1 MREYYLGILLLLKY
15 CICGDVLDFDGDIKD
30 FVVGNSKL
38 FVLTDHRLYQM
49 RHDLTE
55 EKSKDITNATEHNRV
70 NILLP
75 FGENSTLITCGT
87 FKEGYCEVLDIND
100 IANSIYYESGILI
113 GPRQD
118 EKSVAFIA
126 GTSSSRYLLVGKKDE
141 DAKLT
146 DTRYSVVKL
155 LSTSQS
161 QPGGI
166 FSKNAEGSDAIIES
180 TVRDVEFVDGF
191 QRVSPSESYL
201 FLNTKT
207 DSERKVLVL
216 WMNSSKGKKLEII
229 KSLQASMIL
238 CCSDKARP
246 VLIASTVIPSVNRV
260 IWAGVFSAQNQ
271 QDPENSALALYDI
284 SHVKGR
290 VKGFCSYGE
299 NPCGSES
306 DTELQPLSVVF
317 KYSSMSAVAAVR
329 SGSRIVLIIGTSD
342 GQLIKLVLDENFTP
356 GCPTV
361 LFKSDDEREVFPRM
375 HFDPVDFRYIYI
387 ALKKQLRRV
396 SVVQCAKYSSLKD
409 CRAALDPLCGWCVNT
424 HRCSTRDE
432 CSNTS
437 WVSIPKNSLQTRLF
451 SFQIAE
457 NSSRKITL
465 FLSLSLN
472 STGNPVFS
480 CTFNTGTMNLCDGS
494 DPPAVFPN
502 CSCSFSD
509 QLLYTGGLRVSATVT
524 IEDQKITETL
534 TLTNCSSI
542 TENSPNA
549 SYTQCVQCVSSGC
562 HWSSSSK
569 RCDWTHGSGLQLHT
583 QDECKY
589 LLSEMVHNPVILS
602 LEPNKVSFHGRNNV
616 LLRGRNLES
625 VTKIRIQADLE
636 CIPKESPVFD
646 CSSDTLRFHIPPSGT
661 KGTVKVC
668 VVTPDD
674 RCHGNSIITYSSQ
687 PSCTGIQPTV
697 SWSSGGRKIHL
708 QGSNLELVESVT
720 VHRFNKVLEKHIS
733 QKNNTSSEDVW
744 FVAGPYDGSGQFSL
758 MLNVGNSTVDCV
770 DYLFYHPDPE
780 FTGFTTVQVGN
791 DLQVNI
797 QKKADMLN
805 LSMNEVT
812 VMSPERD
819 PKYQCVLER
828 IESNAVIC
836 KIKGES
842 GAVPAVDLLTIK
854 IGTFSKN
861 LESQSGKIIYLSI
874 FAALILLIILGAIV
888 GVIVHRKSQ
897 RKMNERMN
905 KELEMLESNIRRDIR
920 QGFVD
925 LQTEK
930 SDLIDN
936 VGAIPFLDYKHFAS
950 KIFFP
955 EAGPLATVMIRDIG
969 QDSEQTTVDEK
980 CQAFAALIRDKQFL
994 SCFVHALEEQ
1004 KNFSIKDKCTVAS
1017 LLTLAFHGD
1026 LLYLTEVMED
1036 LLQSL
1041 MDQSSNANPK
1051 LLLRRTE
1058 SIVEKLLTNWVSVC
1072 LYGFLRESV
1081 GQPLFLLVSA
1091 LTQQISKGP
1100 VDSVT
1105 EKALYTLSEDWLLC
1119 QAQDFEALKLKVVFA
1134 VGTGGEVSEPLEV
1147 NALTCDTIQQVK
1159 EKILQTFQRK
1169 FGFPFQP
1176 IRDIEIEYEKEGK
1189 FVMLQEVDETSE
1201 IRGHVTMLNTLKH
1214 YQVGDGAC
1222 IKVITTKV
1230 HAPLSSQ
1237 SSVKDDENFAV
1248 KYFHLVDPDI
1258 DTDLSKHPEKKALKF
1273 KEMYLTKLLS
1283 TKVAVHSFVENLFKS
1298 IWGLPNSKAPLAV
1311 KYFFDFLDA
1320 QAERKKI
1327 SDPDVLHIWKTN
1339 SLPLRFWVNILKN
1352 PNFVFSDMEKTPHL
1366 DGCLSV
1372 IAQAFMDSFSLAEQ
1386 NLDKHS
1392 PTNKLLYAKDI
1403 PQYKQEVKS
1412 YYKLVK
1418 DQPSISSQELKIFLQ
1433 EESKKH
1439 QNEFNESAALRELC
1453 KYMLRYFSEVSQ
1465 KLDQTDAP
1473 ARLKEDMENV
1483 KELFETMKR
1492 SGWS

>member
-1 MREYYLGILLLLKY
+1 MCKMRRHLLGILVLLKY
-15 CICGDVLDFDGDIKD
+15 CICGDVKDFDGDIKD

-38 FVLTDHRLYQM
+38 FVLTDHRLHQM
-49 RHDLTE
+49 RHDLHE
-55 EKSKDITNATEHNRV
+55 EKRKDITNATDHNRV
-70 NILLP
+70 NILVA
-75 FGENSTLITCGT
+75 FDVNGTLITCGT
-87 FKEGYCEVLDIND
+87 FEDGYCEVLDIND
-100 IANSIYYESGILI
+100 ITDSIHYESNILV
-113 GPRQD
+113 GPRQN
-118 EKSVAFIA
+118 EKSVAFIS
-126 GTSSSRYLLVGKKDE
+126 GWYLLVGKKDD
-141 DAKLT
+141 DAKAQ
-146 DTRYSVVKL
+146 DTIYSVVSL
-155 LSTSQS
+155 RSTLESQK
-161 QPGGI
+161 GGI
-166 FSKNAEGSDAIIES
+166 FSKTAELSDAVIQS

-201 FLNTKT
+201 FLNAKT

-216 WMNSSKGKKLEII
+216 WMNSSKGKKIDII
-229 KSLQASMIL
+229 KSLQAATIR
-238 CCSDKARP
+238 CCSDKVRP
-246 VLIASTVIPSVNRV
+246 VLVACTVIPSVNRV

-284 SHVKGR
+284 SNLQGR
-290 VKGFCSYGE
+290 VKGFCAYGE
-299 NPCGSES
+299 KCDSET

-329 SGSRIVLIIGTSD
+329 NGSWIVLFIGTSD
-342 GQLIKLVLDENFTP
+342 GQLIKLVLDEKYKP
-356 GCPTV
+356 GCPIV
-361 LFKSDDEREVFPRM
+361 LYKSDDERAVLPRM
-375 HFDPVDFRYIYI
+375 HFDPVDFKHIYI
-387 ALKKQLRRV
+387 ALKKQLRRESV
-396 SVVQCAKYSSLKD
+396 SSCAKYRTFKD
-409 CRAALDPLCGWCVNT
+409 CRAALDPFCGWCVNS
-424 HRCSTRDE
+424 HRCSTQDE

-437 WVSIPKNSLQTRLF
+437 WVSIPKNSLQTQLF
-451 SFQIAE
+451 SFQMAE
-457 NSSRKITL
+457 NSSRKINL
-465 FLSLSLN
+465 HLILSLE
-472 STGNPVFS
+472 STGNPAFS
-480 CTFNTGTMNLCDGS
+480 CTFTKESVNLCDVS

-509 QLLYTGGLRVSATVT
+509 QMLYTRGLKVSATVN
-524 IEDQKITETL
+524 IEDQKITEML
-534 TLTNCSSI
+534 TLRNCSSI
-542 TENSPNA
+542 TDNSPNA
-549 SYTQCVQCVSSGC
+549 SYTQCVQCISSGC

-569 RCDWTHGSGLQLHT
+569 RCEWAHGPGPQLNI
-583 QDECKY
+583 QDACKH
-589 LLSEMVHNPVILS
+589 LLSEMVYNKPEILS
-602 LEPNKVSFHGRNNV
+602 LEPNKASFHGRNNV
-616 LLRGRNLES
+616 SLRGRNLEA
-625 VTKIRIQADLE
+625 VTKIRIQGDLD

-646 CSSDTLRFHIPPSGT
+646 RSSDTLRFHIPPSGT

-697 SWSSGGRKIHL
+697 SWWSGGRKIHV
-708 QGSNLELVESVT
+708 QGSNMELVESVT
-720 VHRFNKVLEKHIS
+720 VLPSNKVLKT
-733 QKNNTSSEDVW
+733 QYNTSSGDMW
-744 FVAGPYDGSGQFSL
+744 FHSHPYDGGGQFNFS
-758 MLNVGNSTVDCV
+758 LNVGNSNVNCV
-770 DYLFYHPDPE
+770 DYFSYKPDPE
-780 FTGFTTVQVGN
+780 FTGFTTLQVAN

-797 QKKADMLN
+797 KKMNDNLN
-805 LSMNEVT
+805 LNISEVT
-812 VMSPERD
+812 VKGVQGDQQYR
-819 PKYQCVLER
+819 CVLEK

-836 KIKGES
+836 KIKGEP
-842 GAVPAVDLLTIK
+842 GAVPAVDLLI
-854 IGTFSKN
+854 INVGNFSKN
-861 LESQSGKIIYLSI
+861 LESQSGLI
-874 FAALILLIILGAIV
+874 FLPILAALILLIILGAVV
-888 GVIVHRKSQ
+888 GFIVHRKSQ
-897 RKMNERMN
+897 RQMNERMN
-905 KELEMLESNIRRDIR
+905 KQLETLESNIRRDIR

-955 EAGPLATVMIRDIG
+955 EAGPLAAVMIRDIG
-969 QDSEQTTVDEK
+969 QDSEQTTLDEK

-1017 LLTLAFHGD
+1017 LLTLALHGD

-1058 SIVEKLLTNWVSVC
+1058 SIVEKLLTNWMSIC

-1169 FGFPFQP
+1169 FGFLFQQ

-1189 FVMLQEVDETSE
+1189 FVMLQEVDESSE

-1214 YQVGDGAC
+1214 YQVGDGSC

-1230 HAPLSSQ
+1230 HAPLRSQ
-1237 SSVKDDENFAV
+1237 SSVKDYENFAV

-1283 TKVAVHSFVENLFKS
+1283 TKVRIIDTQKHFIIYCILYRQMFAKNLSPDKINLS
-1298 IWGLPNSKAPLAV
+1298 TLKGEGQLTNLELDEEVLQNMLDLPTWLAINKVFCNKATIRV
-1311 KYFFDFLDA
+1311 
-1320 QAERKKI
+1320 R
-1327 SDPDVLHIWKTN
+1327 
-1339 SLPLRFWVNILKN
+1339 
-1352 PNFVFSDMEKTPHL
+1352 
-1366 DGCLSV
+1366 
-1372 IAQAFMDSFSLAEQ
+1372 
-1386 NLDKHS
+1386 
-1392 PTNKLLYAKDI
+1392 
-1403 PQYKQEVKS
+1403 
-1412 YYKLVK
+1412 
-1418 DQPSISSQELKIFLQ
+1418 
-1433 EESKKH
+1433 
-1439 QNEFNESAALRELC
+1439 
-1453 KYMLRYFSEVSQ
+1453 
-1465 KLDQTDAP
+1465 DAP
-1473 ARLKEDMENV
+1473 A
-1483 KELFETMKR
+1483 
-1492 SGWS
+1492 S

>member
-1 MREYYLGILLLLKY
+1 MIRHLLGIIVLLKY
-15 CICGDVLDFDGDIKD
+15 CICGDVEKFDGDIKD

-38 FVLTDHRLYQM
+38 FVLTDHRLHQM
-49 RHDLTE
+49 RHDLYE
-55 EKSKDITNATEHNRV
+55 EKRKDITDAPHHNRV
-70 NILLP
+70 NILVP
-75 FGENSTLITCGT
+75 FEANGTLITCGT
-87 FKEGYCEVLDIND
+87 FKDGYCEVLDIND
-100 IANSIYYESGILI
+100 ITNSIYYESNILV
-113 GPRQD
+113 GPRLN

-126 GTSSSRYLLVGKKDE
+126 GSYLLVGKKDD
-141 DAKLT
+141 DAKAQ
-146 DTRYSVVKL
+146 DAMYSVVTL
-155 LSTSQS
+155 LSTLQS
-161 QPGGI
+161 QTGGI
-166 FSKNAEGSDAIIES
+166 FSRTAEGSDAIIQS

-191 QRVSPSESYL
+191 QRVSRSESYL
-201 FLNTKT
+201 FLNAKT

-216 WMNSSKGKKLEII
+216 WMNSSKEKKIDII
-229 KSLQASMIL
+229 KSLQAATIR
-238 CCSDKARP
+238 CCSDKVRP
-246 VLIASTVIPSVNRV
+246 VLVASTVIPSVNGV

-271 QDPENSALALYDI
+271 QDPENSALALYNI
-284 SHVKGR
+284 SNVQGR
-290 VKGFCSYGE
+290 VKGFCAIGE
-299 NPCGSES
+299 KPCGSES
-306 DTELQPLSVVF
+306 GSELQPLSVVF
-317 KYSSMSAVAAVR
+317 KYSSMSAVTAMR
-329 SGSRIVLIIGTSD
+329 IGSWIVLFIGTSD
-342 GQLIKLVLDENFTP
+342 GQLIKLVLDDKFTP
-356 GCPTV
+356 GCPI
-361 LFKSDDEREVFPRM
+361 LLYKSDDERAVLPRM
-375 HFDPVDFRYIYI
+375 HFDPVDFKHIYI
-387 ALKKQLRRV
+387 ALRKQLKRV
-396 SVVQCAKYSSLKD
+396 FIVQCDKYITLKD
-409 CRAALDPLCGWCVNT
+409 CRAALDPLCGWCVNS
-424 HRCSTRDE
+424 HRCSTQDE
-432 CSNTS
+432 CSDTS
-437 WVSIPKNSLQTRLF
+437 WVSIPKNSLQTQLF
-451 SFQIAE
+451 SFQMTK

-465 FLSLSLN
+465 HLSLSLE
-472 STGNPVFS
+472 STGNPAFS
-480 CTFNTGTMNLCDGS
+480 CVFTKESVNLCDGS
-494 DPPAVFPN
+494 DLLAVFPN

-509 QLLYTGGLRVSATVT
+509 QMLYTGGLKVSATVA
-524 IEDQKITETL
+524 IEDQKVTEML
-534 TLTNCSSI
+534 TLRNCSSI
-542 TENSPNA
+542 TDNSPNA
-549 SYTQCVQCVSSGC
+549 SYTQCVQCISSGC

-569 RCDWTHGSGLQLHT
+569 RCDWTHGPGPQLNI
-583 QDECKY
+583 QDACKH
-589 LLSEMVHNPVILS
+589 LLSEMVYDEPKILS

-616 LLRGRNLES
+616 SLRGRNLES
-625 VTKIRIQADLE
+625 VTKICIQGDLE

-646 CSSDTLRFHIPPSGT
+646 RSNDTLRFHIPPSGT

-697 SWSSGGRKIHL
+697 TWSSGGRKIHV

-720 VHRFNKVLEKHIS
+720 VHPSNKVLVT
-733 QKNNTSSEDVW
+733 QYNTSSGDVW
-744 FVAGPYDGSGQFSL
+744 FHSHPYDGSGQFSL
-758 MLNVGNSTVDCV
+758 LLNVGNSTVDCG
-770 DYLFYHPDPE
+770 YLFFESDPE
-780 FTGFTTVQVGN
+780 FTGFTTLQVAN

-797 QKKADMLN
+797 QKRKDDLN
-805 LSMNEVT
+805 LNIGEVIVT
-812 VMSPERD
+812 GVHGEQQ
-819 PKYQCVLER
+819 YQCVLEK
-828 IESNAVIC
+828 IKSNAVIC
-836 KIKGES
+836 TIKGES
-842 GAVPAVDLLTIK
+842 GAVTAVDSLTIK
-854 IGTFSKN
+854 MGGFLKE
-861 LESQSGKIIYLSI
+861 LESQNSALYFLIL
-874 FAALILLIILGAIV
+874 AALFLLIILGAAAGFI
-888 GVIVHRKSQ
+888 IHRKSQ
-897 RKMNERMN
+897 RQMNEKMN
-905 KELEMLESNIRRDIR
+905 KQLEMLESNIRRDIR

-955 EAGPLATVMIRDIG
+955 EAGHLAPVMIRDIG

-1004 KNFSIKDKCTVAS
+1004 KNFGIKDKCTVAS
-1017 LLTLAFHGD
+1017 LLTLALHGD
-1026 LLYLTEVMED
+1026 LVYLTEVMED

-1058 SIVEKLLTNWVSVC
+1058 SIVEKLLTNWMSIC

-1169 FGFPFQP
+1169 FGFPFQQ

-1189 FVMLQEVDETSE
+1189 FVMLQEVDESSE

-1230 HAPLSSQ
+1230 HAPLRSQ

-1283 TKVAVHSFVENLFKS
+1283 TKVAVHSFVENLFRS
-1298 IWGLPNSKAPLAV
+1298 IWGLPNSRAPLAI

-1352 PNFVFSDMEKTPHL
+1352 PDFVFSDLEKTPHL

-1372 IAQAFMDSFSLAEQ
+1372 IAQAFMDSFSLVEQ
-1386 NLDKHS
+1386 HLDKHS
-1392 PTNKLLYAKDI
+1392 PTNKLLYGKDI

-1418 DQPSISSQELKIFLQ
+1418 DQSSLSSQELKIFLQ
-1433 EESKKH
+1433 GESKKH

-1453 KYMLRYFSEVSQ
+1453 KFMLRYFSEVSQ
-1465 KLDQTDAP
+1465 KLEQTEAP
-1473 ARLKEDMENV
+1473 DRLKEDMQNV
-1483 KELFETMKR
+1483 KELFENMKR
-1492 SGWS
+1492 SAWS